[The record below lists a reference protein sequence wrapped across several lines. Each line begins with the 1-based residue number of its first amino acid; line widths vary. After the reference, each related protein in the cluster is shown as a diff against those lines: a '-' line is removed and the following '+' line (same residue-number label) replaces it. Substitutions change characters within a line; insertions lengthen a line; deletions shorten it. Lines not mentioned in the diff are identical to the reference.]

1 MEKELKNIIKESKKS
16 LKTAE
21 KKIDELSVDFSEE
34 VSEFWSDL
42 KGHFSKVNE
51 KLKQAYD
58 NFDNG
63 ESKLD
68 AHLSMMEARDK
79 LEKVKKSAE
88 EFVMTASKKTQEEYS
103 MASLKAHL
111 AKMEAE
117 DKWEETRKELSHT
130 YAQSKVDV
138 ENLAKKAGKEIN
150 DIFVKLTEMV

>member
-1 MEKELKNIIKESKKS
+1 MEKELKNIIEESKNS

-21 KKIDELSVDFSEE
+21 KKIDALSADFSEE
-34 VSEFWSDL
+34 VSEFWGDL
-42 KGHFSKVNE
+42 KGHFNKVND

-58 NFDNG
+58 DFDSG

-88 EFVMTASKKTQEEYS
+88 EFALTTSKKTKEEYS

-117 DKWEETRKELSHT
+117 DKWEETKKELSHT

-150 DIFVKLTEMV
+150 DIFIKLSDMV